1 VTIERKCGEEAVQ
14 NFTLSLAFN
23 ELWHF
28 PGRGPFTFNGGS
40 GRVRGRKMEGMLSAL
55 FLFCVLFFFI
65 LYDIFYHFSPVP
77 WMPQHKAKG
86 VCVCLEP
93 TWNIHQNE
101 WKEILHLTC
110 FHCYFTVFSD
120 HVCGCQRCYYSVFYS
135 IPTEKYALNKNQ
147 VKYVRQFKRVKKWM
161 WIIIAHKNSLLI
173 FSIPIN

>member
-1 VTIERKCGEEAVQ
+1 
-14 NFTLSLAFN
+14 
-23 ELWHF
+23 
-28 PGRGPFTFNGGS
+28 
-40 GRVRGRKMEGMLSAL
+40 MEGMLSAL
-55 FLFCVLFFFI
+55 FLFCVLFFLF
-65 LYDIFYHFSPVP
+65 YMIFSTTFHLSRECHNTKP
-77 WMPQHKAKG
+77 KG
-86 VCVCLEP
+86 CVCLEP